1 MARGKSQSG
10 SIYRGRCM
18 VALRA
23 TRRQILSC
31 AQRRNYPPE
40 PLSRGACTAGGG
52 RASAC
57 PRPAIFE
64 AQGGISDS
72 GAFGLV
78 GRSFGYH
85 FHAGNHKR
93 RDYEGHYLHCV
104 RIWLLLNSQYV
115 LENMATGRCIST
127 AKRVINS
134 TVPQATHTYAFPSF

>member
-1 MARGKSQSG
+1 
-10 SIYRGRCM
+10 M

-23 TRRQILSC
+23 RRRQIPSG

-52 RASAC
+52 RALAC

-72 GAFGLV
+72 GAFMQEIT
-78 GRSFGYH
+78 
-85 FHAGNHKR
+85 KK
-93 RDYEGHYLHCV
+93 RDYEGHSLHRV

-115 LENMATGRCIST
+115 LENMVTG
-127 AKRVINS
+127 K
-134 TVPQATHTYAFPSF
+134 